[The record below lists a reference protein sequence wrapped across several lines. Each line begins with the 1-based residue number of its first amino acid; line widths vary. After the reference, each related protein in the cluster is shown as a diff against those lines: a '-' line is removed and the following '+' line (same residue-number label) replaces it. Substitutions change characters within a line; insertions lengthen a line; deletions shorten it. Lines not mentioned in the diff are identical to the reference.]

1 MRNAKQRK
9 RRSPNYEYLGSVV
22 SLHLDEMLQSV
33 LQRLVVVVLVEIRR
47 VTVQTAFK
55 KLGHKRHL
63 WSRGD
68 GGDTKRKSGQK
79 YD

>member
-1 MRNAKQRK
+1 
-9 RRSPNYEYLGSVV
+9 
-22 SLHLDEMLQSV
+22 MLQSV

-47 VTVQTAFK
+47 VTVQTSFK

-79 YD
+79 HDQGTKYLEGIESFISYDKEL